1 MRVTRQAKE
10 KTRSSILE
18 SARQLF
24 SERGFDAATT
34 REIARL
40 AKIAAGTLFNY
51 FPSKEA
57 LGMELMAEA
66 LESGKRDFEERR
78 RGDESLEEDLFAF
91 IITGLR
97 RLEPMRRSVAAIAET
112 ALSPFAGAAIT
123 EAGEKVRLEQ
133 LETVESLLIAHD
145 LTAQP
150 SFVAVQLYWA
160 LYLGVLAFWARD
172 ESLNQEDT
180 LVLLDQSLKL
190 FAASLSDNQSRTEVD
205 HGSES

>member
-10 KTRSSILE
+10 KTRYSILE

-24 SERGFDAATT
+24 SEKGFDATTT
-34 REIARL
+34 REIAGL

-66 LESGKRDFEERR
+66 LESGMRDFEKRK

-97 RLEPMRRSVAAIAET
+97 RLEPMRMSVAAIAET
-112 ALSPFAGAAIT
+112 ALSPFAGAVIT
-123 EAGEKVRLEQ
+123 GAGEKVRLEQ
-133 LETVESLLIAHD
+133 LETVESLLITHD
-145 LTAQP
+145 LAAQP

-172 ESLNQEDT
+172 ESPNQEDT
-180 LVLLDQSLKL
+180 LVLMDQSLKL

-205 HGSES
+205 HGSKP